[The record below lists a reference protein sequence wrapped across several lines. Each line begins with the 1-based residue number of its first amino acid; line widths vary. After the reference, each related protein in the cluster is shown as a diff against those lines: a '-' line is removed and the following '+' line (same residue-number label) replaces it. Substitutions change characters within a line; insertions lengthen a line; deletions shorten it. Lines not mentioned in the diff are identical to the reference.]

1 VIPPPRDGRRAT
13 STPPNLGYKGDVS
26 LPVSPPIA
34 PMLARL
40 TRELPP
46 GMLYEPKWDGFRCL
60 AFCDEGEIDLR
71 SRNGRRLARYFP
83 ELVIALADLPDR
95 TVVLDGEIVVTRS
108 GGFDFAAL
116 LARLHPAASR
126 VERLSR
132 ETPASFVAF
141 DVLAQAADDLRDHP
155 FAERR
160 ARLERMFARTGPP
173 LYLTPVT
180 SDPDAA
186 SRWLDVRSGIDGV
199 VARDPRQ
206 SYRSGERALVKV
218 KRERTAD
225 CVVAGFR
232 LFENRP
238 LPSSLLLGVYDGEHE
253 LRHVGLASS
262 FGEADRPALL
272 EALRPLAVRLE
283 EHPWRDGF
291 LLEGS
296 AMGRMKGAAARWTPD
311 MRLDWIPVAPRLV
324 CEVAYD
330 HLDGDRF
337 RHPARF
343 RHFRPD
349 RDARSCTFEQF
360 EVADAGVHV
369 LAA

>member
-1 VIPPPRDGRRAT
+1 VFSAT
-13 STPPNLGYKGDVS
+13 KGGMN

-40 TRELPP
+40 ARELPP
-46 GMLYEPKWDGFRCL
+46 GLLYEPKWDGFRCL
-60 AFCDEGEIDLR
+60 AFCDDGEIDLR
-71 SRNGRRLARYFP
+71 SRNDRRLARYFP
-83 ELVIALADLPDR
+83 ELVSAFADLRQPA
-95 TVVLDGEIVVTRS
+95 VLDGEIVVAKAAD
-108 GGFDFAAL
+108 FDFAAL

-126 VERLSR
+126 IERLSR

-141 DVLAQAADDLRDHP
+141 DLLAQSGDDLREHP

-160 ARLERMFARTGPP
+160 VRLEGLLGKTGPP
-173 LYLTPVT
+173 LFLTPVT
-180 SDPDAA
+180 SDPEAA
-186 SRWLDVRSGIDGV
+186 SQWLDVRSGIDGV
-199 VARDPRQ
+199 VARDPGEI
-206 SYRSGERALVKV
+206 YRAGERALVKV

-232 LFENRP
+232 LFEERP
-238 LPSSLLLGVYDGEHE
+238 LPSSLLLGVYDAEDE

-262 FGEADRPALL
+262 FGEAERPALL
-272 EALRPLAVRLE
+272 EVLRPLAVPLQ

-311 MRLDWIPVAPRLV
+311 MRLDWVPVEPRLV

-343 RHFRPD
+343 RHFRAD
-349 RDARSCTFEQF
+349 RDPRSCTFEQF
-360 EVADAGVHV
+360 EAAKAGVHV

>member
-1 VIPPPRDGRRAT
+1 
-13 STPPNLGYKGDVS
+13 
-26 LPVSPPIA
+26 
-34 PMLARL
+34 MLARL
-40 TRELPP
+40 ARELPP
-46 GMLYEPKWDGFRCL
+46 GMLYEPKWDGFRCV

-71 SRNGRRLARYFP
+71 SRNDRRLARYFP
-83 ELVIALADLPDR
+83 ELVSALADLPDR
-95 TVVLDGEIVVTRS
+95 KAVLDGEIVVARS

-141 DVLAQAADDLRDHP
+141 DLLAQGSDDLRDHP

-160 ARLERMFARTGPP
+160 ARLETTLARAGPP
-173 LYLTPVT
+173 LFLTPST
-180 SDPDAA
+180 SDPHAA
-186 SRWLDVRSGIDGV
+186 RRWLDVRSGIDGV
-199 VARDPRQ
+199 VARDPGET
-206 SYRSGERALVKV
+206 YRPGERALVKV

-232 LFENRP
+232 LFEGRP
-238 LPSSLLLGVYDGEHE
+238 LPSSLLLGVYDGEQE

-272 EALRPLAVRLE
+272 EALRPHAVRLE

-291 LLEGS
+291 LLQGS
-296 AMGRMKGAAARWTPD
+296 AMGRMKGAAARWMPD
-311 MRLDWIPVAPRLV
+311 MGLDWIPVAPRLV

-343 RHFRPD
+343 RRFRPD
-349 RDARSCTFEQF
+349 RDPRSCTFEQF
-360 EVADAGVHV
+360 EVAEAAVHV